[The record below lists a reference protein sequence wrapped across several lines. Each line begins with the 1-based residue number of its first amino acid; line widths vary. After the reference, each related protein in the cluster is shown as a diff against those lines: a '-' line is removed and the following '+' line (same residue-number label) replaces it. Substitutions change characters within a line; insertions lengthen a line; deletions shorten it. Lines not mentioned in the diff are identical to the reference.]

1 MDFGQRRLLRH
12 RRIYRTINLPFG
24 IARLWESV
32 ETVSIVY
39 NEAREEVVIRPA
51 LGRQKTINTMPI
63 TTPADHFGA

>member
-12 RRIYRTINLPFG
+12 RRVYRTLNLPFG

-39 NEAREEVVIRPA
+39 NEARDEVAIRPVV
-51 LGRQKTINTMPI
+51 GKHKSINTMPI
-63 TTPADHFGA
+63 TTPADHFSA